1 MLSLKKEGTTVVNA
15 LGQRI
20 WRLRLWSNSLLG
32 DIRQIVSDAS
42 LELFPHLQCQGSG
55 FDRYFKFKSLI
66 I

>member
-1 MLSLKKEGTTVVNA
+1 MLSLKKEGTAVVNA

-42 LELFPHLQCQGSG
+42 LELFPHL
-55 FDRYFKFKSLI
+55 
-66 I
+66 